1 MEEPR
6 MSIKSI
12 LAVAAGGPGD
22 HVVLDTALSLAR
34 PFAAR
39 IVVLHVKIDPR
50 TAIPMVGEGMSSAVI
65 ADVMESIER
74 QAAVRARQAR
84 EAFEAWR
91 IERGI
96 AAVASPEDKTS
107 VGIDWKEMVG
117 RPAETPALAGRVHD
131 LIVAGRDGGD
141 EPTAAAAIEACL
153 FSSGRPVLV
162 APRVAPTRLGRRIAV
177 FWNGSAQ
184 AARAVSDAIAVME
197 RTERV
202 VVLDSGETAGEA
214 PTAADLIARLHAR
227 GIPVSGRSVEPRD
240 GMGAALA
247 AAAAEE
253 GCDLV
258 VMGAY
263 SHSRLRQLI
272 LGGVT
277 RHMLGA
283 ANLPV
288 FMSH

>member
-22 HVVLDTALSLAR
+22 HAVFDTALSLAR

-39 IVVLHVKIDPR
+39 IVALHVKIDPR
-50 TAIPMVGEGMSSAVI
+50 TAIPMVGEGMSSTVI

-91 IERGI
+91 VERGVGP
-96 AAVASPEDKTS
+96 AAPAGDRMS
-107 VGIDWKEMVG
+107 VGVDWREMVG

-162 APRVAPTRLGRRIAV
+162 APRVAPAQLGRRIAV

-184 AARAVSDAIAVME
+184 AARAVGDAIAVME
-197 RTERV
+197 RAERV
-202 VVLDSGETAGEA
+202 MVLGSGETAGEA
-214 PTAADLIARLHAR
+214 PSAADLIARLQAR
-227 GIPVSGRSVEPRD
+227 GIAASGRSVEPRD
-240 GMGAALA
+240 GMGATLA
-247 AAAAEE
+247 AAAVEE

-277 RHMLGA
+277 RHMLEAGQ
-283 ANLPV
+283 LPV